1 MHTDQN
7 LGFDSNVKD
16 QLLLNDFN
24 QNQNLNFED

>member
-24 QNQNLNFED
+24 QNQNLNFVD

>member
-24 QNQNLNFED
+24 QNQNLNFGD